1 MRKNKPVYYLAHI
14 EYARA
19 VKSRAELKTM
29 ELGFRADKVIAENF
43 VELKGRKFFFRFE
56 SSEARL
62 SFLKNMEKV
71 FKKNNE
77 NVLREGW

>member
-1 MRKNKPVYYLAHI
+1 MKSKKPVYYHAHI

-56 SSEARL
+56 SIDARL
-62 SFLKNMEKV
+62 AFLKNMENI
-71 FKKNNE
+71 FKKHKE
-77 NVLREGW
+77 KAIRDGW